1 MYGKL
6 YFGKF
11 SSLSYQS
18 LQNIEGPHQTL
29 HQFADM
35 KKDTFKFIK
44 QLFQR

>member
-11 SSLSYQS
+11 SSLCYQI

-29 HQFADM
+29 HQFANM